1 MSREKELMTE
11 SEWMDI
17 FADNLQSLMD
27 EERMSQN
34 ELARRTGISQGTI
47 SRYLN
52 KQSMP
57 SVPALV
63 NIAHVF
69 RGVEITDLLYFYK
82 PMELRPSRRW

>member
-1 MSREKELMTE
+1 MFHEKELMSE
-11 SEWMDI
+11 LEWMDI
-17 FADNLQSLMD
+17 FADNLRSLMN

-34 ELARRTGISQGTI
+34 ELSRRTGISQGTI

-52 KQSMP
+52 KQCMP

-69 RGVEITDLLYFYK
+69 RGIEITDLLYFYK
-82 PMELRPSRRW
+82 PMEMRPSRRW